1 MEYLNNELFLEITVA
16 EFIVCFLFST
26 IGFMLK
32 ELVLRRNTQRS
43 IKKTF
48 VESVIVIL
56 TSTILSLMI
65 NPFVEIYSKRLVAL
79 TPFILSVIGMDF
91 IKQILSVNSLF
102 NLITRAFSVFGLF
115 RGKELKELNDDKKEE
130 KAPDKE
136 ENSNNNNNPNSFDT
150 IKIDDMES
158 SIKKDEYHIDKYTV
172 LHLLENYILN
182 TSHDIEIS
190 MANYYRNHD
199 KVSFYEMYI
208 EIEKQYNMIKDIT
221 HSVDYVPFILT
232 SKIVDLVKKK
242 KELDDFY
249 HANILAAENSEE

>member
-1 MEYLNNELFLEITVA
+1 MEYLDNELFLEITIA
-16 EFIVCFLFST
+16 EFIICFLFST
-26 IGFMLK
+26 IGFTLK
-32 ELVLRRNTQRS
+32 ELVLRRSTQRP
-43 IKKTF
+43 IKKAF
-48 VESVIVIL
+48 VESIIVIL
-56 TSTILSLMI
+56 TSTILSIMI
-65 NPFVEIYSKRLVAL
+65 NPFIEIYSKRLVAL

-91 IKQILSVNSLF
+91 IRQILSVNSLF

-115 RGKELKELNDDKKEE
+115 RGKEVSDDKKEE
-130 KAPDKE
+130 TPNK
-136 ENSNNNNNPNSFDT
+136 ENSNNNNPNSFDT
-150 IKIDDMES
+150 IGIGDMES

-172 LHLLENYILN
+172 LHLLESSVLN
-182 TSHDIEIS
+182 INHDIEIS

-221 HSVDYVPFILT
+221 HSVDYIPFILT

-249 HANILAAENSEE
+249 HTNILAVENSEE